1 MTLSSVSFAIK
12 AGGAAIAA
20 LWLGLAP
27 VVQILLV
34 LMALD
39 IATGLFAAYVRRGL
53 DSMVSGRGVAKK
65 ASELLV
71 VAAALSE
78 EFGVEARD
86 FDVRTAR
93 LVSEGSRCWDFH
105 DARRELAA

>member
-1 MTLSSVSFAIK
+1 MTLTNVTFVVK

-39 IATGLFAAYVRRGL
+39 IATGLFFAYVRHGL
-53 DSMVSGRGVAKK
+53 DSAISGRGVAKK
-65 ASELLV
+65 AIAPPI
-71 VAAALSE
+71 VAAAQRAGRPPGAE
-78 EFGVEARD
+78 HPGQQRAHIGPAV
-86 FDVRTAR
+86 
-93 LVSEGSRCWDFH
+93 
-105 DARRELAA
+105 

>member
-1 MTLSSVSFAIK
+1 MTLTNVSFAIK

-39 IATGLFAAYVRRGL
+39 IATGLFAAYVRHGL
-53 DSMVSGRGVAKK
+53 DSAI
-65 ASELLV
+65 ELLIAATAQW
-71 VAAALSE
+71 VAPIVGGLPPGIAVA
-78 EFGVEARD
+78 G
-86 FDVRTAR
+86 
-93 LVSEGSRCWDFH
+93 FH
-105 DARRELAA
+105 ATHELRRELAIAA